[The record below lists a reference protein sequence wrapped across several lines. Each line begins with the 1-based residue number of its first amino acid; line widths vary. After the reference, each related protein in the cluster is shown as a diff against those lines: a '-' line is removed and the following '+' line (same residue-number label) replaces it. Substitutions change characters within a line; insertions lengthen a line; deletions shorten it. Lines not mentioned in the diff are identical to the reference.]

1 MQIQCQAVLPS
12 SLSVLPFSQTEAL
25 KLSLNRNSVVVTYVS
40 LSSVSSLSLCLRH
53 LACLQRST
61 LTPPLS
67 QPDFTEAST
76 LRKDFL
82 ASAGRGPHWCP
93 LSESLLH
100 FLFIS
105 HDSVVVNP
113 LLSFP
118 LYVYLIPL

>member
-67 QPDFTEAST
+67 QPDFSLKPPHFGKTSWLVQAEVHTGAP
-76 LRKDFL
+76 FL
-82 ASAGRGPHWCP
+82 NPCC
-93 LSESLLH
+93 
-100 FLFIS
+100 IS
-105 HDSVVVNP
+105 C
-113 LLSFP
+113 
-118 LYVYLIPL
+118 LYHMILW